1 MKQLSFL
8 LFATATA
15 TDPRQLPS
23 STLTQCTYLSS
34 PTTTPLPPCQLIG
47 TEPDLSGVAIGAWKK
62 TCTLKEASATLAST
76 SSFSPFQ
83 YAQYHPEVVGTET
96 NINKVFDVGDRARA
110 CFGPETR
117 MENPAKYDRKVSS
130 LFYSW
135 VPETCSLVD
144 LNRAHLQQLLQ
155 QQNIVFLGD
164 SVMNQFV
171 SSVWAL
177 TGTRPVFYRSWILVN
192 DKTRRPI
199 DPLHA
204 LMCQQCRTSK
214 NFPNQ
219 ASTSDADGAESH
231 CSFYKKEC
239 PSFGDS
245 NVAPSG
251 DTFDWAKLLPDTDVL
266 VLNTGAHLHNVFHD
280 LEKPGRLKTIAEG
293 VAKFLEERFPAPKS
307 IVWLRTPVYAPSC
320 ELAAKPAVQN
330 KDTQVKYNLKDSML
344 RSWDTLRKGQNVWEK
359 ALLARKGLQGRVSII
374 SSSSSNLRVDQH
386 PGSNNC
392 AKCSGQYPDCLHFCY
407 PGGSDHWVTL
417 LYGILK
423 QMEEKE

>member
-15 TDPRQLPS
+15 TDPRQPPS
-23 STLTQCTYLSS
+23 SITQPKPPTNRCTYLSS
-34 PTTTPLPPCQLIG
+34 PTTTLPPCQLIG

-62 TCTLKEASATLAST
+62 TCTLNEASATLAST

-214 NFPNQ
+214 HFPNK
-219 ASTSDADGAESH
+219 ASTSSTSSTDADADGAESH
-231 CSFYKKEC
+231 CSFYKKL
-239 PSFGDS
+239 S
-245 NVAPSG
+245 
-251 DTFDWAKLLPDTDVL
+251 
-266 VLNTGAHLHNVFHD
+266 H
-280 LEKPGRLKTIAEG
+280 
-293 VAKFLEERFPAPKS
+293 FLF
-307 IVWLRTPVYAPSC
+307 V
-320 ELAAKPAVQN
+320 
-330 KDTQVKYNLKDSML
+330 ML
-344 RSWDTLRKGQNVWEK
+344 Q
-359 ALLARKGLQGRVSII
+359 
-374 SSSSSNLRVDQH
+374 NLR
-386 PGSNNC
+386 
-392 AKCSGQYPDCLHFCY
+392 
-407 PGGSDHWVTL
+407 
-417 LYGILK
+417 
-423 QMEEKE
+423 